1 LFELGVVPTLF
12 LLLELSSLERPLLLF
27 VRPLLSL
34 ELRVDPVLLFASLRD
49 LTEALPLL
57 SIYNSRFPDLELMLS
72 RLEMTRLLR
81 SDIALLLLRDR
92 VEASTT
98 LVGRADERVLRS
110 TSGRYML
117 ISLDLLRLLLLRVDP
132 GLSALVIRLTV
143 TFRPV

>member
-1 LFELGVVPTLF
+1 MSELGVVPTLF

-27 VRPLLSL
+27 VRPLLSV

-57 SIYNSRFPDLELMLS
+57 SIYNSRFPDLVLMLS

>member
-27 VRPLLSL
+27 VRPLLSV